1 MPPRNLTVRQTADCH
16 YMPPQPP
23 WWRSF
28 MKLDALGSLI
38 RWFCRKAVSHVLNH
52 KWYLILKLHFLLSAK
67 RPRLKK
73 ENTAKKIF
81 WLAWRS
87 KEERKYFWTIVNTLR
102 LHGTF
107 RAWKYCIMKSWI
119 KILTFWVNKILN
131 ETNSRGSFPLKV
143 DASRPLFFRPT
154 ARCVCLFLLFF

>member
-52 KWYLILKLHFLLSAK
+52 KWYLILKLLFLLSAK

-81 WLAWRS
+81 WIAWRS
-87 KEERKYFWTIVNTLR
+87 KEKRKYFWTIVNTLR

-119 KILTFWVNKILN
+119 YNF
-131 ETNSRGSFPLKV
+131 
-143 DASRPLFFRPT
+143 D
-154 ARCVCLFLLFF
+154 LLSK